1 LRKNRLSPKELL
13 LRKPLLKKLNVNVL
27 HKKRL
32 MKLKDLLQNKLKRK
46 LKRKLIELLLK
57 KPRKLP
63 RKKLIELPPRK
74 LKRLPKKKLIELLL
88 KKPRKLPQKRPPV
101 KRKKLVSLPRLQK
114 RKTMTRINIHLN
126 RASLTNPTNLIRSL
140 TNLTKKKRRNPSRN
154 PP

>member
-1 LRKNRLSPKELL
+1 MRKNRLSPKELL
-13 LRKPLLKKLNVNVL
+13 LRKPLLKKLPKLNVNVL

-46 LKRKLIELLLK
+46 LKR
-57 KPRKLP
+57 
-63 RKKLIELPPRK
+63 
-74 LKRLPKKKLIELLL
+74 KLIELLL